1 MIQIASVILVFKLM
15 CCLIR
20 WPYLKLLTNTFW
32 FFSQLFSC
40 SFGQRL
46 EREKEH
52 HQSVRSKPLS
62 SKWNI
67 KIQEKP
73 WVPTFSEPWKR
84 VKDIQQP
91 SRHWTKKQ
99 NAKMVRTY
107 YGIFTHTSSFP
118 SMAWHCYWRGK
129 SVCPCRTL
137 ILHFGRNREALHHK
151 S

>member
-1 MIQIASVILVFKLM
+1 MLFDQMALSET
-15 CCLIR
+15 
-20 WPYLKLLTNTFW
+20 LTNTFW

-52 HQSVRSKPLS
+52 RQNVSSKPLS

-84 VKDIQQP
+84 VKDIQQL
-91 SRHWTKKQ
+91 SKHWTKKE
-99 NAKMVRTY
+99 NAKMVRTFH
-107 YGIFTHTSSFP
+107 GIFTHTSSFP
-118 SMAWHCYWRGK
+118 SMAWHCHRRGK
-129 SVCPCRTL
+129 WSLCAHVELWPFILAGIEKPFITNHNVCL
-137 ILHFGRNREALHHK
+137 L
-151 S
+151 